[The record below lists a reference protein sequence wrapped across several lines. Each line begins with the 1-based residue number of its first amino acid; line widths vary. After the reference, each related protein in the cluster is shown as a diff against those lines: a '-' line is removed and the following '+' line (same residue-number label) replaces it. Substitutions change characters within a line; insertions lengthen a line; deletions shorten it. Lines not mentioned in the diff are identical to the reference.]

1 MNCKWLL
8 SILILIVSVC
18 VSCRESRKTI
28 QNNRLE
34 SMIGVRITSIDS
46 VLSGLVSETNII
58 MICSVYDCG
67 SCLAAAFSEVEEVNR
82 QLASG
87 KVQIIGV
94 LTDPTPLQTRF
105 SYFDYIAFDADDM
118 IRRQLKYIPTPV
130 FIIYDK
136 DKKVRFFHAP
146 SSSDNVSS
154 VSSRLAWQSN
164 SIVRSVLS
172 SHL

>member
-1 MNCKWLL
+1 
-8 SILILIVSVC
+8 
-18 VSCRESRKTI
+18 
-28 QNNRLE
+28 
-34 SMIGVRITSIDS
+34 
-46 VLSGLVSETNII
+46 

-82 QLASG
+82 QLVSG

-136 DKKVRFFHAP
+136 DKKVRFFHTP

-154 VSSRLAWQSN
+154 VSSQLAGQSN